1 MAASSPHDLVAL
13 ARSFGIDR
21 AHYPPLEAFRQLGIS
36 RSFGWE
42 LIARGE
48 LETIHL
54 APRRPVV
61 TAASMARLLETR
73 RQNPPKSSAAGRRR
87 KAS

>member
-1 MAASSPHDLVAL
+1 MLAPSPELVAL
-13 ARSFGIDR
+13 ALAYGFD
-21 AHYPPLEAFRQLGIS
+21 APVYPVAEAFRRLGIG

-48 LETIHL
+48 LEIVHYTKRKAVI
-54 APRRPVV
+54 
-61 TAASMARLLETR
+61 TSASMAAYLHSK
-73 RQNPPKSSAAGRRR
+73 RQNSRASSAAGRRR